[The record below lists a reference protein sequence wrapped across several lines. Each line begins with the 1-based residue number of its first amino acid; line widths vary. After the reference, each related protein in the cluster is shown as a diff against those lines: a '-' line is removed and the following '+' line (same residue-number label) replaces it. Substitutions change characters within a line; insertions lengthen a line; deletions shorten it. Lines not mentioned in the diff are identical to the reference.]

1 MALITCK
8 ECGKDVSDKAKTCAG
23 CGAPVKLSIPKKKAH
38 PALVGIVALGIIY
51 FAFGGGKGGASKPAA
66 PSAEGSRASAASCA
80 AADLTC
86 LGNAGVS
93 AASVYCRR
101 EVEKLAKYDF
111 KWTDGFLESKF
122 DRFRWKDKNSG
133 VITYLG
139 DKVQFQNGFGAF
151 TTVTYECDLAKDN
164 KTVLDV
170 RAKEGR
176 LN

>member
-8 ECGKDVSDKAKTCAG
+8 ECGKEVSDKAKLCAG
-23 CGAPVKLSIPKKKAH
+23 CGAPVKMSIPKKKAH
-38 PALVGIVALGIIY
+38 PVLVGIVALAIIY
-51 FAFGGGKGGASKPAA
+51 FVVGGDKGDASKP
-66 PSAEGSRASAASCA
+66 GASSSKAGA
-80 AADLTC
+80 AACEATDLSC
-86 LGNAGVS
+86 LGNAGAIS
-93 AASVYCRR
+93 AGVYCVR
-101 EVEKLAKYDF
+101 EVEKLAKHDF
-111 KWTDGFLESKF
+111 KWTDGLLESKF
-122 DRFRWKDKNSG
+122 DRFRWKDKESG

-164 KTVLDV
+164 KTVLAV